1 MDKQFRL
8 PKEFAE
14 KWLTALRSG
23 KYKQAVETL
32 YDPDVDGFCCLGVAC
47 VLEYPLHYL
56 KTETGRFGGVIE
68 KSFKQLKFNLK
79 KIPNELKGS
88 AVDNDLVGEL
98 TSINDGGYSFIDI
111 ANWIENNVELY

>member
-68 KSFKQLKFNLK
+68 KSFKQLKFQFFDHVIESDRI
-79 KIPNELKGS
+79 IPKTPVSLRN
-88 AVDNDLVGEL
+88 
-98 TSINDGGYSFIDI
+98 
-111 ANWIENNVELY
+111 